1 MGKSELIFS
10 QKMAKRTK
18 KVGICG
24 KFGVRYGAS
33 LRKIA
38 KKFEISQHMRYM
50 APSGKMTLKR
60 TCVGI
65 WQCKKSGFKMA
76 GGAWTPTTLVAQ
88 AAKTTMVRLK
98 SCKLKRPIN

>member
-1 MGKSELIFS
+1 
-10 QKMAKRTK
+10 MAKRTK

-50 APSGKMTLKR
+50 APSGKVKRIFIWNLINKRWPWREPASEFGNVKSQDSKWPEVPGPQRNFLSLK
-60 TCVGI
+60 I
-65 WQCKKSGFKMA
+65 
-76 GGAWTPTTLVAQ
+76 
-88 AAKTTMVRLK
+88 
-98 SCKLKRPIN
+98 